1 MEMLKDLKK
10 GQCIFSDFYGRVGKM
25 VVHCPFE
32 EMTEAFR
39 TQEDSASSKA
49 EEKFAMKIHFI
60 EVYLLNECYK

>member
-1 MEMLKDLKK
+1 
-10 GQCIFSDFYGRVGKM
+10 M

-49 EEKFAMKIHFI
+49 EEKNLRCNFFGADPLVPF
-60 EVYLLNECYK
+60 

>member
-10 GQCIFSDFYGRVGKM
+10 GQCIFSDFMDGLEM

-39 TQEDSASSKA
+39 NTRKLEILKQK
-49 EEKFAMKIHFI
+49 KNLRCKKLKR
-60 EVYLLNECYK
+60 YTLLKCIF

>member
-1 MEMLKDLKK
+1 PENMEMLKDLKK

-49 EEKFAMKIHFI
+49 EEKFAM
-60 EVYLLNECYK
+60 

>member
-49 EEKFAMKIHFI
+49 EENLRCSF
-60 EVYLLNECYK
+60 